1 MKIYSTTAAVT
12 EDIGIADNDIDGFL
26 KNLLASI
33 NREASQ
39 NSNDEAESRPV
50 KMEIDLFEVPVS
62 EIPDIEAFRNI
73 IDKCL
78 DEALT
83 TRAKKAEEFF
93 TNAQRV
99 LGEETV
105 KILSISDEGT
115 KGAGGD
121 FKKGG
126 KFYTLAVSKGR
137 TDKSNLYSAGS
148 FGIGKNAAFAGSQL
162 RTVFYSSNYGEG
174 FYCMGKSVLTSWSN
188 DEGGNMGH
196 KIFFSAEADELT
208 PVTAEKKLPT
218 WLRKD
223 DKGLKVSTL
232 APRIELKSGWK
243 HGYVA
248 SLLSNFFVA
257 IYDGNLEFSLDNGS
271 VRLNKA
277 TMLDYFSNPDVQ
289 NAAEAAGEDERLKW
303 AKECT
308 EAFLADDFISET
320 VNVQH
325 LGEFEV
331 LLKVAEDLPKKI
343 CIVRNGMFITSTL
356 EHFGK
361 PLVRF
366 PSTKDF
372 IAIVRPRAVE
382 DPASEAIKR
391 MENPEHNELTTSYIA
406 DETEVQ
412 TLDAAMLKLE
422 SAVRQVISKHA
433 KMVVTEKRDVDELRE
448 FFQKPGDD
456 DDDSKDS
463 NEIDPTKLT
472 VVARGKKPLKPWKIQ
487 TPGAGVGG
495 GGRRE
500 RKKRKKPGRKGQGKG
515 GKGGFERF
523 PGTCHAV
530 KTSGG
535 LNWAIKI
542 DQLPKD
548 GMLEFWPEEE
558 PRSGKDSKAIGITS
572 CSANGAKIAHDRLS
586 VAIPL
591 DGKGDKTLSVDL
603 ERDVTVVDMRPVVRE
618 STK

>member
-1 MKIYSTTAAVT
+1 MKIYSTTAPVT
-12 EDIGIADNDIDGFL
+12 DDIGIADNDIDGFL

-33 NREASQ
+33 NREAAQ
-39 NSNDEAESRPV
+39 NSNDEAKSRPV
-50 KMEIDLFEVPVS
+50 KMEIDLIEVPVS
-62 EIPDIEAFRNI
+62 EIPDIEEFRTI
-73 IDKCL
+73 IKKCL
-78 DEALT
+78 IEAET
-83 TRAKKAEEFF
+83 TEAKKAEEFF

-115 KGAGGD
+115 KGAGGE

-137 TDKSNLYSAGS
+137 TDKANLYSAGS

-162 RTVFYSSNYGEG
+162 RTVFYSSKYDEG

-188 DEGGNMGH
+188 NDGDNMGH
-196 KIFFSAEADELT
+196 KIFFSADADALKPVAKENEL
-208 PVTAEKKLPT
+208 PA

-223 DKGLKVSTL
+223 NKGLKVSTV
-232 APRIELKSGWK
+232 APRIELKNGWK
-243 HGYVA
+243 HGYIA

-271 VRLNKA
+271 VRLNKS
-277 TMLDYFSNPDVQ
+277 TMLDYFSDPDVLNSAQ
-289 NAAEAAGEDERLKW
+289 ASAEDERLKW
-303 AKECT
+303 AKACT

-320 VNVQH
+320 INVEH

-331 LLKVAEDLPKKI
+331 LLKVAEDLPKKV
-343 CIVRNGMFITSTL
+343 CIVRNGMFITNTL

-361 PLVRF
+361 PLKKF

-391 MENPEHNELTTSYIA
+391 MENPEHNELTTSYVA
-406 DETEVQ
+406 DETEVEK
-412 TLDAAMLKLE
+412 LNGAMLKLE
-422 SAVRQVISKHA
+422 LAVRQIIKKHA

-456 DDDSKDS
+456 SDDSEES
-463 NEIDPTKLT
+463 NETDPTKLT
-472 VVARGKKPLKPWKIQ
+472 VVARGKKPLKPWKVQ
-487 TPGAGVGG
+487 TPGSGSGG
-495 GGRRE
+495 TGRSGG
-500 RKKRKKPGRKGQGKG
+500 KPRKKPGRKGPGKG
-515 GKGGFERF
+515 GKGGFEHF

-535 LNWAIKI
+535 LNWTIKI

-548 GMLEFWPEEE
+548 GTLEFWPEEE
-558 PRSGKDSKAIGITS
+558 PRSGRDSRPIEIAS
-572 CSANGAKIAHDRLS
+572 CSVSGAKIAHDRLS
-586 VAIPL
+586 IVIPL
-591 DGKGDKTLSVDL
+591 NGKGSRTLSVDL
-603 ERDVTVVDMRPVVRE
+603 GREVTVVDMRPVVRE
-618 STK
+618 ASK